1 MPTRTCQYWAL
12 VRMVDDGLDARLSA
26 LETARARIGGDG
38 TVRVDVP
45 PCRGARHQPFGPQV
59 VKGCMARKPLFK
71 TLRNAYRALDDDDRR
86 RLLKHAKRLA
96 DDDDAGGDRESL
108 SPDNQPSY
116 LAAADTNTYD
126 QKREEIERGMTPDPR
141 ER

>member
-1 MPTRTCQYWAL
+1 
-12 VRMVDDGLDARLSA
+12 
-26 LETARARIGGDG
+26 
-38 TVRVDVP
+38 
-45 PCRGARHQPFGPQV
+45 
-59 VKGCMARKPLFK
+59 MARKPLFK
-71 TLRNAYRALDDDDRR
+71 TLRTAYKKLDTDDRK
-86 RLLKHAKRLA
+86 RLLKHARRLA
-96 DDDDAGGDRESL
+96 DDDAGGDRESL